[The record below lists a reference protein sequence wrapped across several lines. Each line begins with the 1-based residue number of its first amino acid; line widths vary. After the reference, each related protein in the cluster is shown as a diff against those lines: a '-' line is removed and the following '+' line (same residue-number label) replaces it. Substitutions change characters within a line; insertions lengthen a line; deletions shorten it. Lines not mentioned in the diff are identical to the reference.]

1 MLGMV
6 VGGQLTKRVPTRGHG
21 KGGKGKEKKHRMN
34 DYYSRKNLGVSLADG
49 THSAGYSWAV

>member
-21 KGGKGKEKKHRMN
+21 KGGKGKEKN
-34 DYYSRKNLGVSLADG
+34 IE
-49 THSAGYSWAV
+49 